1 MQEKEKFQIFLMAQT
16 QSFWLVNSNRSRVKR
31 FQKNV
36 KNQDK
41 FFEYVFIDSGKIIGI
56 FGKEPPVMTTREE
69 LKIDKAREE
78 YKKLLSQ
85 GWRKTEPVW

>member
-1 MQEKEKFQIFLMAQT
+1 MAQT

-69 LKIDKAREE
+69 LKIDKARDEWR
-78 YKKLLSQ
+78 KLLAQ
-85 GWRKTEPVW
+85 GWRRTKPVWEEY

>member
-1 MQEKEKFQIFLMAQT
+1 MAQT

-85 GWRKTEPVW
+85 GWRKIEPVW

>member
-1 MQEKEKFQIFLMAQT
+1 MAQT

-85 GWRKTEPVW
+85 GC

>member
-1 MQEKEKFQIFLMAQT
+1 MAQT

-69 LKIDKAREE
+69 VKIDKAREE

>member
-1 MQEKEKFQIFLMAQT
+1 MAQT

-36 KNQDK
+36 NNQDK

-85 GWRKTEPVW
+85 GWRKTEPVWNN

>member
-1 MQEKEKFQIFLMAQT
+1 MAQT

-56 FGKEPPVMTTREE
+56 FGKESPVMTTREE

>member
-1 MQEKEKFQIFLMAQT
+1 MAQS

-85 GWRKTEPVW
+85 CWRKTEPVW

>member
-1 MQEKEKFQIFLMAQT
+1 MAQT

-78 YKKLLSQ
+78 YKKQLSQ
-85 GWRKTEPVW
+85 GWRKN

>member
-1 MQEKEKFQIFLMAQT
+1 MAQT

-85 GWRKTEPVW
+85 GWRKTEPLW

>member
-1 MQEKEKFQIFLMAQT
+1 MAQT

-85 GWRKTEPVW
+85 GW

>member
-1 MQEKEKFQIFLMAQT
+1 MAQT

-36 KNQDK
+36 NNQDK

>member
-1 MQEKEKFQIFLMAQT
+1 MAQT

-69 LKIDKAREE
+69 LKIDKARDEW
-78 YKKLLSQ
+78 KKLIAQ
-85 GWRKTEPVW
+85 GWRRTKPVWEES

>member
-1 MQEKEKFQIFLMAQT
+1 MAQT

-56 FGKEPPVMTTREE
+56 FGKEPPGMTTREE

-78 YKKLLSQ
+78 Y
-85 GWRKTEPVW
+85 

>member
-1 MQEKEKFQIFLMAQT
+1 MAQP

>member
-1 MQEKEKFQIFLMAQT
+1 MAQT

-69 LKIDKAREE
+69 LKIDKARDEWR
-78 YKKLLSQ
+78 KLIAQ
-85 GWRKTEPVW
+85 GWRRTKPVWEDY